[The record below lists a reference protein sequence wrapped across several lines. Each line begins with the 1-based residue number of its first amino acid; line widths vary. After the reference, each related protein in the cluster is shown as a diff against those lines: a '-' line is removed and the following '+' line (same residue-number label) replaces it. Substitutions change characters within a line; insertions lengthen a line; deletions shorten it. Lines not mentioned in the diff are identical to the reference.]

1 MALSKIETGS
11 LDATLDLTG
20 KTVTLPSGVG
30 GKVLNVVQ
38 TLKQNTFSGTA
49 DLGSFEDI
57 TGLNASITPTSAS
70 SEILVMVTAY
80 LAPSSSNYTVGTRL
94 KRFISGDGFTYLGDT
109 RGGST
114 RMSGFGNSGSGSA
127 EFMGFVFLD
136 SPATTSTTYYT
147 VQGGSESGS
156 NYVVG
161 GSSAD
166 GAAYHGSVPS
176 TIILMEIAG

>member
-1 MALSKIETGS
+1 LDGS
-11 LDATLDLTG
+11 ALTG
-20 KTVTLPSGVG
+20 VSA
-30 GKVLNVVQ
+30 GKVLQVVS

-57 TGLNASITPTSAS
+57 TGLNASITPTSTS
-70 SEILVMVTAY
+70 SKILVMVTAY

-94 KRFISGDGFTYLGDT
+94 KRFISGDAFTYLGDT

-136 SPATTSTTYYT
+136 SPATTSTTTYT

-161 GSSAD
+161 GSSD
-166 GAAYHGSVPS
+166 NGAAYHGSVPS
-176 TIILMEIAG
+176 TITLMEIDPS